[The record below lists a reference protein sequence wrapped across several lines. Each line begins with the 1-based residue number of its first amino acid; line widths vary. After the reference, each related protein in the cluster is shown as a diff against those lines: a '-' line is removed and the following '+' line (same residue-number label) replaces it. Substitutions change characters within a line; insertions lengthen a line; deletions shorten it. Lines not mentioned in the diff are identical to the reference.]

1 MNSFTAVSEVNPGGP
16 RVDARFGRTDTARA
30 FRAAVRHSRHVR
42 ILRAAV
48 PLTTA
53 PVFLSGVAFTVLMKP
68 WRPLSGLPVNPR
80 SLAVSGP
87 NLNIHATPPPTPPP
101 HTR

>member
-30 FRAAVRHSRHVR
+30 FRAAGRHSRHVP
-42 ILRAAV
+42 ILRVAV

-53 PVFLSGVAFTVLMKP
+53 AGFLSGVAFTVLMKP
-68 WRPLSGLPVNPR
+68 LRALSGLPVNVR
-80 SLAVSGP
+80 SLGGSRTKI
-87 NLNIHATPPPTPPP
+87 NINQPRLARATP
-101 HTR
+101 